1 MRWRRPDLNFIEVSG
16 SSKIE
21 FFIALKSEV
30 FLPDMLQPMA
40 PNGRVKGWF
49 QTAAAEKDI
58 PKKAEG
64 LSAVGYKNPVG
75 VRFCEFPIKQLASD
89 MNKLGRENQKVN

>member
-30 FLPDMLQPMA
+30 FLPDMLQLMA
-40 PNGRVKGWF
+40 PNRRIKG
-49 QTAAAEKDI
+49 
-58 PKKAEG
+58 
-64 LSAVGYKNPVG
+64 
-75 VRFCEFPIKQLASD
+75 
-89 MNKLGRENQKVN
+89 